1 MAKGNQI
8 PPAIYTLPANQIAD
22 TPITAFPFRECGF
35 FVYPASRM
43 AINML
48 LKVVRYCTVGISP
61 A

>member
-22 TPITAFPFRECGF
+22 MPITAFPFRGVRF
-35 FVYPASRM
+35 FVYQASRM

-48 LKVVRYCTVGISP
+48 LKVVRYCTVGISH